1 MSIITPHKT
10 IYETTWKSKSW
21 EWSERHQFAYVL
33 SALSFRWDF
42 GWSVWALHEAR
53 EDLPEPEPEG
63 CDEEAKKFLE
73 ALCTTWECL
82 IWGLEWWANIYIY
95 MQQCFIECVSSN
107 YLHYNNWLYNKSLVH
122 SCSDCV
128 TLDTAHHFSRNMQS
142 QWCSAELA
150 WIHNPMPLRWS

>member
-1 MSIITPHKT
+1 MKKQELGMIRKTSICIRAVGFVVPLRFRLV
-10 IYETTWKSKSW
+10 S
-21 EWSERHQFAYVL
+21 L
-33 SALSFRWDF
+33 SIAW
-42 GWSVWALHEAR
+42 GT

-82 IWGLEWWANIYIY
+82 IWGLEWWANIYIYIY

>member
-1 MSIITPHKT
+1 MKKQELGMIRKTSICIRAVGFVVPLRFRLVSLSIAWGTGRPTGAWARRLRRRSEEILRGAMHNVRVLDLRAGMMSK
-10 IYETTWKSKSW
+10 Y
-21 EWSERHQFAYVL
+21 
-33 SALSFRWDF
+33 
-42 GWSVWALHEAR
+42 
-53 EDLPEPEPEG
+53 
-63 CDEEAKKFLE
+63 
-73 ALCTTWECL
+73 
-82 IWGLEWWANIYIY
+82 IYIY